1 MHLLTKEWCFC
12 ATYGNQEGVQAKFE
26 RVEPGPGSSLR
37 ILEISQAKFDASW
50 HFHPEWELTWIT
62 EGCGRRFVGDC
73 IETFGAGDLVLI
85 GPGVPHF
92 WFSDVAAEGGLSRA
106 LVIQFPGDFPG
117 DAFLGLP
124 EMADVGLIL
133 QRGARGLF
141 FFGRGVEEA
150 CKRLGRM
157 RDLPAFEAVLEL
169 LGVLQLLA
177 ATRSRP
183 LAGPSYE
190 RLSGESSQTRIGRL
204 YAFLME
210 HFREPLTLGRIAAAV
225 GMSPSACSRFFMRA
239 TGGGVWDFL
248 TQLRVDHCASLLR
261 GADRGIAEIAFESG
275 FSTLSSFNRHF
286 RERHGRSPREYRNSF
301 RCPDP
306 KAIDAHQR
314 S

>member
-1 MHLLTKEWCFC
+1 
-12 ATYGNQEGVQAKFE
+12 
-26 RVEPGPGSSLR
+26 
-37 ILEISQAKFDASW
+37 
-50 HFHPEWELTWIT
+50 
-62 EGCGRRFVGDC
+62 
-73 IETFGAGDLVLI
+73 
-85 GPGVPHF
+85 
-92 WFSDVAAEGGLSRA
+92 
-106 LVIQFPGDFPG
+106 VIQFPGDFPG

-124 EMADVGLIL
+124 EMADVGRVLH
-133 QRGARGLF
+133 RGARGLF
-141 FFGRGVEEA
+141 FFGCGVEEA

-239 TGGGVWDFL
+239 TGGRVWDFL

-301 RCPDP
+301 RCRET